1 VGWAGNLIA
10 YRSTEASLRRV
21 AMIDSRIITALRIIY
36 DKLTQRD
43 IRWVL
48 VGSTSLALQGVNVTP
63 RDIDFLTDKDGAYKI
78 NELLKDHKVRP
89 VEYRQ
94 SERLRSYLGEF
105 RISNVKVEVMG
116 NYEEKVK
123 REWQSLESRLAS
135 PTIIQFVGM
144 RLPVSPL
151 RAQLLSYQSSGL
163 EKDRAKVKEIR
174 KVLEK
179 SEGSRIG
186 FEPPENLG

>member
-1 VGWAGNLIA
+1 
-10 YRSTEASLRRV
+10 
-21 AMIDSRIITALRIIY
+21 MIDSKIITALRIIC

-48 VGSTSLALQGVNVTP
+48 MGSTSLTLQGVNVAP
-63 RDIDFLTDKDGAYKI
+63 QDIDILTDKDGAYKI
-78 NELLKDHKVRP
+78 NELLKDYEIQP

-94 SERLRSYLGEF
+94 SRRLRSYLGEF

-123 REWQSLESRLAS
+123 RQWQSLESRLVS
-135 PTIIQFVGM
+135 PPIIWFAGM

-151 RAQLLSYQSSGL
+151 RAQLLSYESSGL
-163 EKDRAKVKEIR
+163 EKDTAKVKEIR
-174 KVLEK
+174 EVLERRGDT
-179 SEGSRIG
+179 EGGLSPCEQRPDIG
-186 FEPPENLG
+186 EGDRK